1 MRNKAGIVLLTL
13 VITALCVYN
22 LIFSF
27 VARDI
32 QKDAEIHA
40 RRSDGKVDVTSKQ
53 AYLDSLW
60 KSNKPVFS
68 MLGMD
73 YTYKDI
79 KKTQLGLGLDLQG
92 GMYFTLE
99 VSPVELIKV
108 MAGNSQDPSFLKA
121 LSRAQEKQR
130 SSNEKF
136 VALFY
141 ESYKEIKPDGKL
153 SAIFANAANKRNISY
168 ASSDEDVLKVLN
180 EEVDGAVDRSFEI
193 LRTRIDK
200 FGVTQPN
207 IQQLKGSGRIQVE
220 LPGAENPERVR
231 RLLEGV
237 AKLEFLEVWEPSEYF
252 PYIQEINNYLY
263 EKEKAEKKPTA
274 SSNTKPVTVPSGQK
288 DQTLTK
294 DSKDS
299 ASASD
304 LEKTLTEAEKPSGK
318 DSAVAKT
325 KDSTNAGAGN
335 TELARMLINLGGGR
349 FGVSPENVKK
359 VDELLKLPKVK
370 EILPSDMYVYW
381 EAKPI
386 EIKNDKGESLQV
398 TELYFLKKGR
408 GGKALLTGEVVEDA
422 SQDIEQRQ
430 GASVV
435 SVNMR
440 MNAAGARAWK
450 NITAEN
456 INRRIAIVLDDL
468 VYSAPRVDQEIPN
481 GMSSITGNFTVDEA
495 KDLAN
500 ILKAGKLPAP
510 TRIVEGAVIGPSLGK
525 EAIRS
530 GLLSAVAG
538 LGIVILFMILYYSKG
553 GLTANFALLFN
564 IFFILGILA
573 QLNAAL
579 TLDGIAGIVLTIGMA
594 VDANVL
600 IYERIKEELAAGKSL
615 LGSVGIGYKKALSS
629 IVDSNVTTFLV
640 GAVLFSLGTGPVK
653 GFATTLM
660 LGIVCSMFTAIL
672 ISRITLEWMAG
683 KKGTRNVSF
692 STFFSKNL
700 FKRWNYNVIGNRRK
714 AYIFSAVLI
723 AFGLVALYLKGG
735 LTLGVDF
742 KGGRS
747 YVVQFDKDVSAPDVK
762 VAVSDVL
769 KGAGTSA
776 KTYNGN
782 DKVKITTS
790 YLVDDESSEAD
801 KKVEAAVMKGLEKYK
816 EYHPKILSTS
826 KVGASVAD
834 DVQTA
839 SQKAILISLLGI
851 FLYVVVRFRR
861 WTFGFGALIA
871 LFHDVLMVFSAVGVA
886 KLFGVDFEIDQI
898 FVAAVLTVIG
908 YSINDTV
915 VVFDRVREFLTNN
928 PKADMAKTI
937 NDSINN
943 TFSRTI
949 ITSVCTLLVVVILL
963 IFGGE
968 VLRGFS
974 FALLV
979 GITYGT
985 YSSIFIATPIVLD
998 LAGKKKA
1005 DRVKPATAR

>member
-1 MRNKAGIVLLTL
+1 MRNKAGIVILTL

-22 LIFSF
+22 LVFSF
-27 VARDI
+27 IARGI
-32 QKDAEIHA
+32 QKDAEIYA
-40 RRSDGKVDVTSKQ
+40 RRSNGKVDVVKKQ

-60 KSNKPVFS
+60 KSNKPIFN

-73 YTYKDI
+73 YNYKEI

-108 MAGNSQDPSFLKA
+108 MAGNSQDPAFLKA
-121 LSRAQEKQR
+121 LTRAQEKQR

-136 VALFY
+136 VTLFY
-141 ESYKEIKPDGKL
+141 ESYREIKPDGKL
-153 SAIFANAANKRNISY
+153 STIFANASNKRNISY

-220 LPGAENPERVR
+220 LPGAENPDRVR
-231 RLLEGV
+231 RLLEGE

-252 PYIQEINNYLY
+252 PYVQEINNYLY
-263 EKEKAEKKPTA
+263 EKEKSEKKSVV
-274 SSNTKPVTVPSGQK
+274 SSNSKSATVPSGQK

-294 DSKDS
+294 DSKDT
-299 ASASD
+299 ASAAD
-304 LEKTLTEAEKPSGK
+304 LEKTLTDANKPSGK
-318 DSAVAKT
+318 DSAASKA
-325 KDSTNAGAGN
+325 KDSVDAAVGN

-349 FGVSPENVKK
+349 FGAAPENVKK
-359 VDELLKLPKVK
+359 VDELLNLPKVK

-386 EIKNDKGESLQV
+386 EIKNDKGQAVQV
-398 TELYFLKKGR
+398 TELYFLRKGR

-430 GASVV
+430 GRTVV

-440 MNAAGARAWK
+440 MNASGARAWK
-450 NITAEN
+450 KITADN
-456 INRRIAIVLDDL
+456 VNRRVAIVLDDV
-468 VYSAPRVDQEIPN
+468 VYSAPRIDEEIPN
-481 GMSSITGNFTVDEA
+481 GMSAITGNFTVDEA

-564 IFFILGILA
+564 VFFVLGILA

-579 TLDGIAGIVLTIGMA
+579 TLDGIAGIVLIIGMA

-600 IYERIKEELAAGKSL
+600 IYERVKEELSAGKSL
-615 LGSVGIGYKKALSS
+615 LGAIDLGYKKALSS

-672 ISRITLEWMAG
+672 ISRVTLEWLAG
-683 KKGTRNVSF
+683 KKGTRNISF
-692 STFFSKNL
+692 ATFFSKNL
-700 FKRWNYNVIGNRRK
+700 FKRWNYNIIGNRRK
-714 AYIFSAVLI
+714 AYLFSVIMI
-723 AFGLVALYLKGG
+723 AFGLVSLYVKGG

-747 YVVQFDKDVSAPDVK
+747 YVVQFDKDVSAQDVK
-762 VAVSDVL
+762 VAVGSLL

-782 DKVKITTS
+782 DKIKITTS

-801 KKVEAAVMKGLEKYK
+801 RKVETAVLKGLEKFKDYN
-816 EYHPKILSTS
+816 PKVVSMS

-834 DVQTA
+834 DVQSA
-839 SQKAILISLLGI
+839 SQKAIIIALLGI
-851 FLYVVVRFRR
+851 FIYIVVRFRR
-861 WTFGFGALIA
+861 WAFGFGALVA
-871 LFHDVLMVFSAVGVA
+871 LFHDVLMVFSAVGIA
-886 KLFGVDFEIDQI
+886 KLFGIDFEIDQI

-915 VVFDRVREFLTNN
+915 VVFDRVREFLMNN
-928 PKADMAKTI
+928 PKADISKTI
-937 NDSINN
+937 NDSINH

-949 ITSVCTLLVVVILL
+949 ITAVCTLLVVVILL

-974 FALLV
+974 FALLI
-979 GITYGT
+979 GIMYGT

-998 LAGKKKA
+998 FSGKKKA
-1005 DRVKPATAR
+1005 DRVKPAAV